1 MQRSLFAVFVLLA
14 AIGCTS
20 KPTAS
25 DSKQQMTL
33 EEQLAALDA
42 IGIKLNEGATVEDLL
57 YSYDRAEYEK
67 QPFDALLFILGS
79 EIEREPWGRYFSSVA
94 WNFDAECIVENGD
107 YVRIVNR
114 LAELAGVSNYMSGVT
129 DSVDLDAGVATLEY
143 TLDGQTRSLT
153 PIVNDDWADADTVNV
168 ILSDLERDGRYFYG
182 IDNGQSTILYYLDEQ
197 TAGQLRTLTTDP
209 VVRMVPPSRG

>member
-1 MQRSLFAVFVLLA
+1 
-14 AIGCTS
+14 
-20 KPTAS
+20 
-25 DSKQQMTL
+25 MTL

-67 QPFDALLFILGS
+67 QPFDALLFMLGS

-114 LAELAGVSNYMSGVT
+114 LAELAGVSNYMSGVRTVSTWMLALQRWNIHWT
-129 DSVDLDAGVATLEY
+129 DKLDHLH
-143 TLDGQTRSLT
+143 RS
-153 PIVNDDWADADTVNV
+153 
-168 ILSDLERDGRYFYG
+168 
-182 IDNGQSTILYYLDEQ
+182 
-197 TAGQLRTLTTDP
+197 
-209 VVRMVPPSRG
+209 